1 MQLILHHWFKCDHE
15 PLPWQVLGLLDGITG
30 EVFVVVLVV
39 VGALVVVGISLK
51 SVVVPITSK
60 VSDLSVIPPK
70 SSVTKMVLVSVVP
83 AKMSGTNKVSGILL
97 SSKSKVL
104 VVLKLVPVVSIPKI
118 FILSNVFVVSDV
130 FSPKAPVLPLT
141 RVVPSGPVVSIRLEV
156 PVIVKP
162 LVSSKLVF
170 MVLVVILSS
179 VVVKP
184 EFSSSSQIQWLLG
197 QLGGVK
203 WQLISHQ

>member
-1 MQLILHHWFKCDHE
+1 MQLRLHHWFKCDHE
-15 PLPWQVLGLLDGITG
+15 PLPRQVLGLLGGIVG

-60 VSDLSVIPPK
+60 VSDLSVIPSK

-97 SSKSKVL
+97 SSKS
-104 VVLKLVPVVSIPKI
+104 VVFKLVPVVSIPKI
-118 FILSNVFVVSDV
+118 LILSNVSVLGV
-130 FSPKAPVLPLT
+130 SPKAPVLPLT
-141 RVVPSGPVVSIRLEV
+141 RVVPSGPVVSIRLDV

-162 LVSSKLVF
+162 LVSSSLVF
-170 MVLVVILSS
+170 MVLVVILSI
-179 VVVKP
+179 VVVNP
-184 EFSSSSQIQWLLG
+184 SVSQIQ
-197 QLGGVK
+197 
-203 WQLISHQ
+203 

>member
-1 MQLILHHWFKCDHE
+1 MQLRLHHWFKCDHE
-15 PLPWQVLGLLDGITG
+15 PLPRQVLGLLGGTVG

-60 VSDLSVIPPK
+60 VSDLSVIPSK

-97 SSKSKVL
+97 SSKSKS
-104 VVLKLVPVVSIPKI
+104 VVFKLVPVVSIPKI
-118 FILSNVFVVSDV
+118 LILSNVSVLGV
-130 FSPKAPVLPLT
+130 SPKAPVLPLT
-141 RVVPSGPVVSIRLEV
+141 RVVPSGPVVSIRLDV

-162 LVSSKLVF
+162 LVSSSLVF
-170 MVLVVILSS
+170 MVLVVMLSS
-179 VVVKP
+179 VVVNEP
-184 EFSSSSQIQWLLG
+184 SSSQIQ
-197 QLGGVK
+197 
-203 WQLISHQ
+203 

>member
-1 MQLILHHWFKCDHE
+1 MQLRLHHWFKCDHE
-15 PLPWQVLGLLDGITG
+15 PLPRQVLGLLGGIVG

-60 VSDLSVIPPK
+60 VSDLSVIPSK

-97 SSKSKVL
+97 SSKSKS
-104 VVLKLVPVVSIPKI
+104 VVFKLVPVVSIPKI
-118 FILSNVFVVSDV
+118 LILSNVSVLGV
-130 FSPKAPVLPLT
+130 SPKAPVLPLT
-141 RVVPSGPVVSIRLEV
+141 RVVPSGPVVSIRLDV

-162 LVSSKLVF
+162 LVSSSLVF

-179 VVVKP
+179 VVVVN
-184 EFSSSSQIQWLLG
+184 FSSVSQIQ
-197 QLGGVK
+197 
-203 WQLISHQ
+203 

>member
-1 MQLILHHWFKCDHE
+1 MQLRLHHWFKCDHE
-15 PLPWQVLGLLDGITG
+15 PLPRQVLGLLGGIVG

-60 VSDLSVIPPK
+60 VSDLSVIPSK

-97 SSKSKVL
+97 SSKSKS
-104 VVLKLVPVVSIPKI
+104 VVFKLVPVVSIPKI
-118 FILSNVFVVSDV
+118 LILSNVSVVSDLGV
-130 FSPKAPVLPLT
+130 SPKAPVLPLT
-141 RVVPSGPVVSIRLEV
+141 RVVPSGPVVSIRLDV

-162 LVSSKLVF
+162 LVSSSLVF
-170 MVLVVILSS
+170 MVLVLILSI
-179 VVVKP
+179 VVVNP
-184 EFSSSSQIQWLLG
+184 SVSQIQ
-197 QLGGVK
+197 
-203 WQLISHQ
+203 

>member
-1 MQLILHHWFKCDHE
+1 MQLRLHHWFKCDHE
-15 PLPWQVLGLLDGITG
+15 PLPRQVLGLLGGIVG

-60 VSDLSVIPPK
+60 VSDLSVIPSK

-97 SSKSKVL
+97 SSKSKS
-104 VVLKLVPVVSIPKI
+104 VVFKLVPVVSIPKI
-118 FILSNVFVVSDV
+118 LILSNVSVLGV
-130 FSPKAPVLPLT
+130 SPKAPVLPLT
-141 RVVPSGPVVSIRLEV
+141 RVVPSGPVVSIRLDV

-162 LVSSKLVF
+162 LVSSSLVF
-170 MVLVVILSS
+170 MVLVIILSS
-179 VVVKP
+179 VVVVN
-184 EFSSSSQIQWLLG
+184 FSSVSQIQ
-197 QLGGVK
+197 
-203 WQLISHQ
+203 